1 MLWTQ
6 ATVVNNICCHKQRKP
21 IIALSVICRHVSNV
35 WQCSEWRC
43 TAPPNIADMQLTQHD
58 HDEEGGG
65 EPHVGHHQTIARVR
79 QQQGDWTV
87 GGDWSLDCG
96 LRGRLFRG
104 DWRRLRMRGR
114 QDPRLVAAPPPRTL
128 GTYLNL
134 LMAARLSVKIVAFRH
149 TGTIISCVIPSWENC
164 STKRGKLTAKI
175 IFHNF
180 AQEKNY
186 LRLFEYIFPQVAK

>member
-6 ATVVNNICCHKQRKP
+6 ATVVNNSCCHKQRKP

-35 WQCSEWRC
+35 WQCLEWRC
-43 TAPPNIADMQLTQHD
+43 TAPSNIADMQLTQHD

-79 QQQGDWTV
+79 QQQGDC
-87 GGDWSLDCG
+87 GNCELEHCGDWSLNCG
-96 LRGRLFRG
+96 WRGRLFRG

-114 QDPRLVAAPPPRTL
+114 QTRGWWRPRLPRTP

-134 LMAARLSVKIVAFRH
+134 LMAARLSVKSVAFRH

-164 STKRGKLTAKI
+164 
-175 IFHNF
+175 
-180 AQEKNY
+180 
-186 LRLFEYIFPQVAK
+186 